1 MFKLTAALV
10 LSTVALSDAVTEY
23 KVVGCFGLFGC
34 MTSTL
39 FCVEP
44 IILKYI
50 YQDMNLQPG
59 FEKPTGRIKG
69 WW

>member
-23 KVVGCFGLFGC
+23 KVIGFFGLFGC

-39 FCVEP
+39 FSVYKSGHD
-44 IILKYI
+44 IATRL
-50 YQDMNLQPG
+50 
-59 FEKPTGRIKG
+59 
-69 WW
+69 